1 MEWKIKNNMQ
11 GCNYTSWSKCMKL
24 TINLHS
30 IFEIEISLFLISF
43 QNCKWKIKKR
53 KDLREAIS
61 HLDGCPC
68 RWAWRWIT
76 RRRCCWW
83 ATPRTS
89 APARRRRRT
98 ASPARRSSTWWVPS
112 ARVRPS
118 FASFVLELHLT
129 TNACVRVLCL
139 QYECQ
144 YCQYHVK
151 AQYKKMSS
159 KRAELQS
166 SFSGKAP
173 NKIKG
178 SGGGGLRERLCQ
190 DGFHY
195 GGVSS
200 PACAAS
206 LWVISGEAKPLA
218 PCCTNLPSNG
228 HKLWF
233 DVDVICLGWPCS

>member
-1 MEWKIKNNMQ
+1 
-11 GCNYTSWSKCMKL
+11 MKFLL
-24 TINLHS
+24 T
-30 IFEIEISLFLISF
+30 
-43 QNCKWKIKKR
+43 W
-53 KDLREAIS
+53 
-61 HLDGCPC
+61 CPW

-89 APARRRRRT
+89 APARRQRRT
-98 ASPARRSSTWWVPS
+98 ASPARRSSTWWAAVTH
-112 ARVRPS
+112 
-118 FASFVLELHLT
+118 VLYRLLGFYLT
-129 TNACVRVLCL
+129 VNACACFLRP

-173 NKIKG
+173 NKMKG
-178 SGGGGLRERLCQ
+178 SGGGLRERLCQ

-195 GGVSS
+195 GGMSS

-206 LWVISGEAKPLA
+206 LWVLSGEALPLA
-218 PCCTNLPSNG
+218 LCCAKRKQSVVWVG
-228 HKLWF
+228 CGAVW
-233 DVDVICLGWPCS
+233 G